1 VAHSRFRATR
11 SLVLALAA
19 LVLAALLA
27 APTRAAWPGREGPVV
42 YAGVFPG
49 TALQPSLTRPAG
61 LRRFTPGTAG
71 SRIQLTTDTTDRDP
85 QVSPD
90 GRSLVFSRVIGAGAE
105 SKQSGIFVAAIDGSG
120 VRQLTDGGSPEA
132 ADSQPTF
139 TASGRR
145 IVFVRGGGG
154 PFASGD
160 LYSIGLDGS
169 GLTPLTSG
177 PAADRMP
184 AVSPT
189 GRQIVFVRSFQRPDG
204 IEAGPHIYSMR
215 SDGSRLRD
223 LTPRL
228 GGTPWDPDFSPSGKT
243 IAFATEGNNLR
254 GDIFTMRA
262 DGGPI
267 RRLTNRVT
275 HDRRHND
282 PRFPRPYG
290 YTNPAFSPA
299 GDSILAVA
307 RSGTSPRLARVRLAD
322 PDHPHVFGT
331 SLLGSAPAWAPAPGR

>member
-1 VAHSRFRATR
+1 MVHSRFRATR
-11 SLVLALAA
+11 SLALAA
-19 LVLAALLA
+19 LALAALLA
-27 APTRAAWPGREGPVV
+27 APARAAWPGREGPAV

-49 TALQPSLTRPAG
+49 TTLKPYLTKPAG
-61 LRRFTPGTAG
+61 LRRFTPGVAG
-71 SRIQLTTDTTDRDP
+71 SPVQLTTDTTDRDP

-90 GRSLVFSRVIGAGAE
+90 GHLVVFSRDIEAPEGRERSA
-105 SKQSGIFVAAIDGSG
+105 IFASAIDGSG
-120 VRQLTDGGSPEA
+120 LRQLTDGGSSEG
-132 ADSQPTF
+132 ADTQPTF

-145 IVFVRGGGG
+145 IVFVRGGAG
-154 PFASGD
+154 PYASGD

-169 GLTPLTSG
+169 GVTPLTSG

-184 AVSPT
+184 AASPS

-204 IEAGPHIYSMR
+204 IEFGPHIYSMR
-215 SDGSRLRD
+215 PDGSRLRD

-228 GGTPWDPDFSPSGKT
+228 GQAPWDPDFSPSGKA

-275 HDRRHND
+275 HDRRHHD
-282 PRFPRPYG
+282 EPRFPRPYG
-290 YTNPAFSPA
+290 YTNPAFSPV

-307 RSGTSPRLARVRLAD
+307 RSGTSPRLARIRLAD
-322 PDHPHVFGT
+322 PDHPHLLGSSF
-331 SLLGSAPAWAPAPGR
+331 LGSAPAWAPKPKR